1 MTSKDDVQI
10 RKELKVANSIKIWFD
25 GVRCLGCGWRRCR
38 LVGEGVLCLLLA
50 VMLGT
55 CVISIEKDSRSVGDD
70 LHSLRNYDY
79 LGEVVKLK
87 ETSKDEAKELAR
99 YIFETEGMLN
109 QDAARRI
116 YDEIAKDQRN
126 WWKRTKRAASASV
139 RGEGES
145 LEEFGDSLASDIVFY
160 DDVWDL
166 INHPWY
172 VLSKNEKNDYFI
184 VMLSACGSVDE
195 FVDEVDWVP
204 AVLKAFR
211 KICALSEKMV
221 GLLSD
226 GMMKV
231 VETRKVDSEL
241 KSLFSGIR
249 SMTGCLGFARASQ
262 VMRHVDTAAEVAWLA
277 KAAKAVPNET
287 YLMVKYSGKAGI
299 ENLQGL
305 SDGQCMILREVAKKG
320 PDALKNVKKC
330 MNAVEDGFAAAG
342 RISRFIKS
350 IQSVHLTGS
359 VHELALASPI
369 VRFLVGALA
378 VICLMIAARKFWL
391 SVHMPRITL

>member
-1 MTSKDDVQI
+1 M
-10 RKELKVANSIKIWFD
+10 ANIIKIWLD
-25 GVRCLGCGWRRCR
+25 GTRRFGRGWRRCR

-55 CVISIEKDSRSVGDD
+55 CVISIEGESRSVGDD
-70 LHSLRNYDY
+70 LRSLPNYDY

-87 ETSKDEAKELAR
+87 ETSKDEARELAR
-99 YIFETEGMLN
+99 YIFETEGMPN

-116 YDEIAKDQRN
+116 YDEIVKDQRN
-126 WWKRTKRAASASV
+126 WWSRTKRAACASV

-145 LEEFGDSLASDIVFY
+145 IEELGGSVASDIVFY

-211 KICALSEKMV
+211 KIGALSEKMV

-262 VMRHVDTAAEVAWLA
+262 VMRHVDTAADVAMLA
-277 KAAKAVPNET
+277 KAAKVAPNET
-287 YLMVKYSGKAGI
+287 YLMVKYSGKKGVK
-299 ENLQGL
+299 NLEGL
-305 SDGQCMILREVAKKG
+305 SDKQYKILRGVAKKG
-320 PDALKNVKKC
+320 PDALKNVKKYL
-330 MNAVEDGFAAAG
+330 NAVKSKTAKVR
-342 RISRFIKS
+342 RISRLLKS
-350 IQSVHLTGS
+350 IQSGHLTGF
-359 VHELALASPI
+359 VHKIALASPI
-369 VRFLVGALA
+369 ARFLVVALA
-378 VICLMIAARKFWL
+378 VICLIIATRKFWL
-391 SVHMPRITL
+391 AVRVAG

>member
-1 MTSKDDVQI
+1 M
-10 RKELKVANSIKIWFD
+10 
-25 GVRCLGCGWRRCR
+25 
-38 LVGEGVLCLLLA
+38 
-50 VMLGT
+50 
-55 CVISIEKDSRSVGDD
+55 ISIEKDSRSVGDG
-70 LHSLRNYDY
+70 LHSLPNYDY
-79 LGEVVKLK
+79 LGEVLKLK

-99 YIFETEGMLN
+99 YIFETEGMPN
-109 QDAARRI
+109 QDAAMRI

-126 WWKRTKRAASASV
+126 WWSRTKRAACASV

-145 LEEFGDSLASDIVFY
+145 LEELGDSVASDIVFY

-166 INHPWY
+166 INYPWY
-172 VLSKNEKNDYFI
+172 VLSKNEKNDDFI
-184 VMLSACGSVDE
+184 VMLAACGSVDE

-211 KICALSEKMV
+211 KIGALSEKML

-226 GMMKV
+226 GMMRV
-231 VETRKVDSEL
+231 VKTRKVDGEL

-262 VMRHVDTAAEVAWLA
+262 VMRHVDTAAEVAALA
-277 KAAKAVPNET
+277 KAAKVVPNET

-305 SDGQCMILREVAKKG
+305 SDEQYKILREVAKKG
-320 PDALKNVKKC
+320 PDALKNVKKY
-330 MNAVEDGFAAAG
+330 MNAVKIRTVKVG

-350 IQSVHLTGS
+350 IQSGHLTGF
-359 VHELALASPI
+359 VHEFSLAYPI

-378 VICLMIAARKFWL
+378 VVCLMIAARKFWL